1 MSTWDYAWLVLSIHR
16 ASPFWEDNIKWL
28 KQQTQSHNTGQKKLA
43 GKVAIITGG
52 ASGIGEET
60 ARLFAHHGA
69 RMVVIADIQDDLG
82 IQVAASI
89 GSHRYK
95 IFLHNLTVE
104 TKNYYYY

>member
-60 ARLFAHHGA
+60 ACLFAQHGA
-69 RMVVIADIQDDLG
+69 GMVVIADIQDDLG
-82 IQVAASI
+82 NLVAASI
-89 GSHRYK
+89 ASHRYNK
-95 IFLHNLTVE
+95 FLHT
-104 TKNYYYY
+104 